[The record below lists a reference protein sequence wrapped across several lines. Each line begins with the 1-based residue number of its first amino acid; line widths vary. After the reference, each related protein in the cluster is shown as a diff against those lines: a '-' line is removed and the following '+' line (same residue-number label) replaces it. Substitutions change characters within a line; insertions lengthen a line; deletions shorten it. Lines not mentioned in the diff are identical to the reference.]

1 MTSATAQA
9 WPDAEGGFT
18 RLRLR
23 FRAWRRTRPFWGGLL
38 AMIAGLPILYF
49 PYAHL
54 TLGGLTVAM
63 STTAGAGSLIIGLL
77 MMVLG
82 VSAWFQPLVRVFCG
96 VGVTI
101 LSLISIPVSNLGGFL
116 MGLIL
121 GLVAGGLLCSWAPLK
136 EQPVGPAAEAA
147 ALQPAGA
154 GGQFA
159 AFEGEQGGPGGPGE
173 QPQAL
178 GYQVVP
184 YQPDAPEAESVTA
197 QTAAS
202 ESGTE
207 VDPTTQQ
214 GELR

>member
-1 MTSATAQA
+1 MTSATAEA
-9 WPDAEGGFT
+9 WPEPADGFT

-38 AMIAGLPILYF
+38 AMIAGVPILYF

-101 LSLISIPVSNLGGFL
+101 LALISIPVSNLGGFL

-136 EQPVGPAAEAA
+136 EPAIVAASEPGTAAEAPV
-147 ALQPAGA
+147 ALTVATEEDPV
-154 GGQFA
+154 
-159 AFEGEQGGPGGPGE
+159 
-173 QPQAL
+173 

-184 YQPDAPEAESVTA
+184 YQAESPEAAPA
-197 QTAAS
+197 QFEET
-202 ESGTE
+202 G
-207 VDPTTQQ
+207 PTPQQ
-214 GELR
+214 GDLR

>member
-54 TLGGLTVAM
+54 TFGGLTVAM

-96 VGVTI
+96 VGVTL

-116 MGLIL
+116 MGLVL
-121 GLVAGGLLCSWAPLK
+121 GLIAGGLLCAWAPLK
-136 EQPVGPAAEAA
+136 EQPVGLEAEAA
-147 ALQPAGA
+147 ALMPAGA
-154 GGQFA
+154 EGQFA
-159 AFEGEQGGPGGPGE
+159 AFEGEHST
-173 QPQAL
+173 AV
-178 GYQVVP
+178 GYQAVP
-184 YQPDAPEAESVTA
+184 EQASAPVAEAAVETA
-197 QTAAS
+197 DSAET
-202 ESGTE
+202 
-207 VDPTTQQ
+207 PQQ